1 MENAHSVIAELR
13 EPTSALEYASAPAPA
28 VAQS

>member
-13 EPTSALEYASAPAPA
+13 EPTSALEYASAPA